1 MSQLKLINLLLSTL
15 TADNLIIFNEIFESN
30 YSHCIN
36 NLNLNNQE
44 EIFILYSNKFEIRIK
59 YATLIIFRIE

>member
-15 TADNLIIFNEIFESN
+15 TADNLIIFNEIFELN
-30 YSHCIN
+30 YLHCIN

-44 EIFILYSNKFEIRIK
+44 EIFIL
-59 YATLIIFRIE
+59 LQ

>member
-15 TADNLIIFNEIFESN
+15 TADNLIIFNEIFELN
-30 YSHCIN
+30 YLRCIN

-44 EIFILYSNKFEIRIK
+44 EIFIL
-59 YATLIIFRIE
+59 LQ